1 MTRKG
6 SPMFLRMLVRAAL
19 LRKERAA
26 SALAATIVAAATAT
40 AMLNLVVDVQAKLHK
55 EFRKFGAN
63 LIVQAPDGKSFT
75 AEDIGKVNA
84 IISGHGT
91 AVPVA
96 YAVARTERD
105 QPIVVAGTD
114 LEKMK
119 KINPWWAV
127 SAWPA
132 GERQALVGTRAMK
145 AMGPASAFDLQLGG
159 RKMHFTL
166 SGTLQ
171 TGAGEDSRVYL
182 SLQDFQS
189 WTGLQPSVIE
199 VSANGSPVEV
209 NSIAQSLRAALTQA
223 EVNPVRQ
230 VTAGEANLLGKT
242 RSTLIASATFIV
254 ITASLCVLAT
264 LMGWVFDRRR
274 DFAIMKA
281 LGASDRLIAFFVTG
295 EAAVMGGVGAVVGF
309 IAGLGIAAWIGH
321 VNFQAS
327 IAPRLSVFPPVL
339 IGTLLIVL
347 AATVL
352 PLRLLAGIQ
361 PAMILKGE

>member
-1 MTRKG
+1 
-6 SPMFLRMLVRAAL
+6 
-19 LRKERAA
+19 
-26 SALAATIVAAATAT
+26 
-40 AMLNLVVDVQAKLHK
+40 
-55 EFRKFGAN
+55 
-63 LIVQAPDGKSFT
+63 
-75 AEDIGKVNA
+75 
-84 IISGHGT
+84 
-91 AVPVA
+91 
-96 YAVARTERD
+96 
-105 QPIVVAGTD
+105 
-114 LEKMK
+114 
-119 KINPWWAV
+119 
-127 SAWPA
+127 
-132 GERQALVGTRAMK
+132 MK